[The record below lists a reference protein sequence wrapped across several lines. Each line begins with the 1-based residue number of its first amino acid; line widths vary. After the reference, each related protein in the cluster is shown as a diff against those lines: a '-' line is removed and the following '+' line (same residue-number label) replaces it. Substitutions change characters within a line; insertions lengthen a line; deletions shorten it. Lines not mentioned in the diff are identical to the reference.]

1 MLPGPDH
8 RQQIIGVTAHIIGL
22 PAGNQEIFKRRE
34 TDTDTAIELFAIK
47 GLAQRPAGIDPA
59 HRAQS
64 TYRRFDKMAVAP
76 GGVQPSVHI

>member
-22 PAGNQEIFKRRE
+22 PAGNQEIFERRE
-34 TDTDTAIELFAIK
+34 TDTAIELFAIK

-59 HRAQS
+59 HRGQS
-64 TYRRFDKMAVAP
+64 THRRFDKMAVAP
-76 GGVQPSVHI
+76 AGVQPSVHI